1 MADTRGRVLHCV
13 IFILVFQQ
21 LLANLTVQ
29 NLKTGSN
36 FLFRRGKIGKTE
48 HFARNIDLNLSSVL
62 VVNCE
67 SNAKALESCL
77 KDRPVIRRKERRKE
91 SGTIT
96 TPVATNLVIRVIKL
110 TNLVFAAGVLMQA
123 NDILRNPGPHC
134 LTCSLCSK
142 KIRKN
147 QGQVVCEACCG
158 HFHLK
163 CIGPDFEVTK
173 CCKNC
178 AFMST
183 PESMDGSESNE
194 TFIPK
199 LDGLTDLLKQK
210 GLKLCHQNMR
220 SLLPKID
227 ELRIIFNTN
236 KGMNVIGLSE
246 THLDAT
252 ISDSESMIDGYKLY
266 RRDRGNNSR
275 AGGVIFYISESLPAI
290 RRNDLERANI
300 EGIWT
305 EILQPH
311 AKGILLGTIYRP
323 PDGSDFLDANF
334 MEALDEVLHIA
345 SAEEKEVIIMAD
357 LNCNFMSGAK
367 SHSETKKLK
376 GIFRAMNFSQLVDKP
391 TRTTRDSQTIIDI
404 IATCQPQNISHVQ
417 VVPTTFCYHDMVGCV
432 RKLHSIKFKPRI
444 IKRRNY
450 AKYNACSF
458 NKDLEGIPW
467 EPVSNVTENGDINE
481 AWTNFKT
488 KFTEVTNKHAP
499 LIEKKVRGRETPWL
513 SNEIK
518 QLMRERDYAHRKARK
533 TNKELDWSAY
543 RRLRNRVNMSFRKA
557 KENYSR
563 KVVDE
568 NADNP
573 RNFWKIVKR
582 VIPNKATGAKSSTT
596 NPINVDGRVTTE
608 ATTIA
613 NGFCTFFTNIVKR
626 IQPDQTPVAPTAQ
639 TKNCSSPSGTSF
651 QMKPT
656 SKNFVCQQLKLLKT
670 SKATGLD
677 GIPARLLKDAAPT
690 ISAPLTAIINLSIS
704 TSTVPKEW
712 KLARL
717 VCLHKDG
724 DKTYMDNY
732 RPLSILPVASK
743 ILERVVQK
751 QLIDYLAA
759 TNQLSPH
766 QFGFRKHH
774 STQDAV
780 TFFADHIRKGIDL
793 GSLTGA
799 VFIDMRKVF
808 DTVNHTLLLNK
819 LNDLGINGKERTWF
833 TSYLTD
839 RRQLVMY
846 NGTLSE
852 PQAVVSGVPQGS
864 ILGPVF
870 FTIYIND
877 LPSHIQTA
885 QVLLYA
891 DDTVIFH
898 SSSDTKE
905 LKRVLQQD
913 LNYLQIWA
921 RENRLSIHP
930 IKTEAV
936 LFGTHQRIAVN
947 NELNLVLG
955 NACVKRVQHYKYLGI
970 TLDAN
975 LNFHEHVERLHCK
988 LSSRLGALRRT
999 RKHLTVDAAN
1009 KVYTATILPLLD
1021 YCDIAWSSIGKTACA
1036 RLDKLQERAS
1046 KLILPQSREPLKH
1059 LKWLPLAKRRDMHT
1073 TTMTFRCMSGKVPV
1087 SFKQYFKR
1095 NSCPYELRKNKNNL
1109 MIPRVN
1115 TEIARGSFY
1124 YSGAKLYNNLP
1135 NKIKTSLSMSA
1146 LKEFY
1151 FK

>member
-29 NLKTGSN
+29 KLKTGSN

-252 ISDSESMIDGYKLY
+252 ISDSEIMIDGYKLY

-275 AGGVIFYISESLPAI
+275 AGGVVVYISESLPAI

-345 SAEEKEVIIMAD
+345 SAEEKEVIIMGD

-444 IKRRNY
+444 IKCRNY

-467 EPVSNVTENGDINE
+467 DPVSNVTENGDINE

-543 RRLRNRVNMSFRKA
+543 RRLRNRVNMSIRKA

-613 NGFCTFFTNIVKR
+613 NGFCTFFTNVVKR
-626 IQPDQTPVAPTAQ
+626 IQPDQTPCGTH
-639 TKNCSSPSGTSF
+639 CSN
-651 QMKPT
+651 KE
-656 SKNFVCQQLKLLKT
+656 LL
-670 SKATGLD
+670 
-677 GIPARLLKDAAPT
+677 IT
-690 ISAPLTAIINLSIS
+690 I
-704 TSTVPKEW
+704 
-712 KLARL
+712 R
-717 VCLHKDG
+717 
-724 DKTYMDNY
+724 
-732 RPLSILPVASK
+732 
-743 ILERVVQK
+743 
-751 QLIDYLAA
+751 
-759 TNQLSPH
+759 NQLSNETN
-766 QFGFRKHH
+766 F
-774 STQDAV
+774 
-780 TFFADHIRKGIDL
+780 
-793 GSLTGA
+793 
-799 VFIDMRKVF
+799 
-808 DTVNHTLLLNK
+808 
-819 LNDLGINGKERTWF
+819 
-833 TSYLTD
+833 
-839 RRQLVMY
+839 
-846 NGTLSE
+846 
-852 PQAVVSGVPQGS
+852 
-864 ILGPVF
+864 
-870 FTIYIND
+870 
-877 LPSHIQTA
+877 
-885 QVLLYA
+885 
-891 DDTVIFH
+891 
-898 SSSDTKE
+898 KE
-905 LKRVLQQD
+905 LCL
-913 LNYLQIWA
+913 
-921 RENRLSIHP
+921 P
-930 IKTEAV
+930 
-936 LFGTHQRIAVN
+936 
-947 NELNLVLG
+947 
-955 NACVKRVQHYKYLGI
+955 
-970 TLDAN
+970 
-975 LNFHEHVERLHCK
+975 
-988 LSSRLGALRRT
+988 
-999 RKHLTVDAAN
+999 AA
-1009 KVYTATILPLLD
+1009 
-1021 YCDIAWSSIGKTACA
+1021 
-1036 RLDKLQERAS
+1036 
-1046 KLILPQSREPLKH
+1046 
-1059 LKWLPLAKRRDMHT
+1059 
-1073 TTMTFRCMSGKVPV
+1073 
-1087 SFKQYFKR
+1087 
-1095 NSCPYELRKNKNNL
+1095 
-1109 MIPRVN
+1109 
-1115 TEIARGSFY
+1115 
-1124 YSGAKLYNNLP
+1124 
-1135 NKIKTSLSMSA
+1135 
-1146 LKEFY
+1146 
-1151 FK
+1151 

>member
-1 MADTRGRVLHCV
+1 MVITTEQHGGHTRTSAALCHIYSCFPATLGEPNCPK
-13 IFILVFQQ
+13 IE
-21 LLANLTVQ
+21 
-29 NLKTGSN
+29 N

-252 ISDSESMIDGYKLY
+252 ISDSEIMIDGYKLY

-275 AGGVIFYISESLPAI
+275 AGGVVVYISESLPAI

-345 SAEEKEVIIMAD
+345 SAEEKEVIIMGD

-376 GIFRAMNFSQLVDKP
+376 GIFGAMNFSQLVDKP

-444 IKRRNY
+444 IKCRNY

-467 EPVSNVTENGDINE
+467 DPVSNVTENGDINE

-543 RRLRNRVNMSFRKA
+543 RRLRNRVNMSIRKA
-557 KENYSR
+557 KDNYSR

-639 TKNCSSPSGTSF
+639 TKMF
-651 QMKPT
+651 KFV
-656 SKNFVCQQLKLLKT
+656 NFTFYPDVRMYFWN
-670 SKATGLD
+670 A
-677 GIPARLLKDAAPT
+677 
-690 ISAPLTAIINLSIS
+690 
-704 TSTVPKEW
+704 E
-712 KLARL
+712 LA
-717 VCLHKDG
+717 
-724 DKTYMDNY
+724 YW
-732 RPLSILPVASK
+732 
-743 ILERVVQK
+743 
-751 QLIDYLAA
+751 
-759 TNQLSPH
+759 H
-766 QFGFRKHH
+766 Q
-774 STQDAV
+774 
-780 TFFADHIRKGIDL
+780 
-793 GSLTGA
+793 
-799 VFIDMRKVF
+799 
-808 DTVNHTLLLNK
+808 
-819 LNDLGINGKERTWF
+819 
-833 TSYLTD
+833 
-839 RRQLVMY
+839 
-846 NGTLSE
+846 
-852 PQAVVSGVPQGS
+852 
-864 ILGPVF
+864 
-870 FTIYIND
+870 
-877 LPSHIQTA
+877 
-885 QVLLYA
+885 
-891 DDTVIFH
+891 
-898 SSSDTKE
+898 
-905 LKRVLQQD
+905 
-913 LNYLQIWA
+913 
-921 RENRLSIHP
+921 
-930 IKTEAV
+930 
-936 LFGTHQRIAVN
+936 
-947 NELNLVLG
+947 
-955 NACVKRVQHYKYLGI
+955 
-970 TLDAN
+970 
-975 LNFHEHVERLHCK
+975 NF
-988 LSSRLGALRRT
+988 
-999 RKHLTVDAAN
+999 
-1009 KVYTATILPLLD
+1009 
-1021 YCDIAWSSIGKTACA
+1021 
-1036 RLDKLQERAS
+1036 
-1046 KLILPQSREPLKH
+1046 
-1059 LKWLPLAKRRDMHT
+1059 
-1073 TTMTFRCMSGKVPV
+1073 
-1087 SFKQYFKR
+1087 
-1095 NSCPYELRKNKNNL
+1095 
-1109 MIPRVN
+1109 
-1115 TEIARGSFY
+1115 
-1124 YSGAKLYNNLP
+1124 
-1135 NKIKTSLSMSA
+1135 
-1146 LKEFY
+1146 
-1151 FK
+1151 